1 MTVVLLDRDGV
12 INRNRGD
19 YVKSEDEFDFLP
31 GALEAVARLTQTGC
45 TTVVISN
52 QAGVGRGLISCA
64 DLDRI
69 NEKMLRGISEHG
81 GELAGLYYCTHRK
94 DEDCDCRKP
103 KAGLFHKAS
112 KELGFRLEGSYFIG
126 DTKSDL
132 EAGMR
137 AGCTTILVL
146 TGKSSLGEV
155 ESWELEPDYV
165 AADLRAAVAWIL
177 KVRTG

>member
-1 MTVVLLDRDGV
+1 M
-12 INRNRGD
+12 
-19 YVKSEDEFDFLP
+19 
-31 GALEAVARLTQTGC
+31 
-45 TTVVISN
+45 ISW
-52 QAGVGRGLISCA
+52 A

-112 KELGFRLEGSYFIG
+112 HELGFRLEGSYFIG

-132 EAGMR
+132 EAGIR

-146 TGKSSLGEV
+146 TGKSSPGEA
-155 ESWELEPDYV
+155 ESWELKPDYV
-165 AADLRAAVAWIL
+165 AADLPAAVAWIL